1 MKHPYDVK
9 KLVREDRKKVLSKR
23 QQIKANTTETGKP
36 ADPVELDPQ
45 KLGMQGP
52 SLSEKKDN

>member
-1 MKHPYDVK
+1 MKHPYDTK
-9 KLVREDRKKVLSKR
+9 KLVKEDRKKVLQRLKNN
-23 QQIKANTTETGKP
+23 KTETGKP

-45 KLGMQGP
+45 KSGMQGP